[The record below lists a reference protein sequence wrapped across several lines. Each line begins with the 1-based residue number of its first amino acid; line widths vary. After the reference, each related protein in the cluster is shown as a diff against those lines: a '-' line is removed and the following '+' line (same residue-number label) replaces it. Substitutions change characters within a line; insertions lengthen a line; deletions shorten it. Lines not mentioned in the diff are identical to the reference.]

1 MIELCNTKYFTR
13 DEVMEMFNVNKDYF
27 ARQISDGKIPRSKI
41 GKNYYF
47 SEADL
52 KTWLDNNRVEAEP
65 KKKTDSTQEL
75 DREYILSVIEA
86 NSIEIINEFLTSS
99 DEETILQDANWI
111 VDCTV
116 DSKKEEMKAYLK
128 GIAIA

>member
-65 KKKTDSTQEL
+65 KKKADSTQEL

-99 DEETILQDANWI
+99 DDETILQDANWI

-116 DSKKEEMKAYLK
+116 DSKKEEIKAYLK

>member
-1 MIELCNTKYFTR
+1 MIELCNTKYFNR
-13 DEVMEMFNVNKDYF
+13 EEVMEMFNVNKDYF
-27 ARQISDGKIPRSKI
+27 ARQISEGKIPRSKI

-47 SEADL
+47 SERDL
-52 KTWLDNNRVEAEP
+52 KTWLDNNRVEVEP

-99 DEETILQDANWI
+99 DDETILQDANWI

-128 GIAIA
+128 GIATA

>member
-47 SEADL
+47 SETDL
-52 KTWLDNNRVEAEP
+52 KAWLDNNRVEAEP
-65 KKKTDSTQEL
+65 KKKTDSIQEL

-99 DEETILQDANWI
+99 DDETILQDANWI
-111 VDCTV
+111 IDCTV

>member
-52 KTWLDNNRVEAEP
+52 KTWLDNNKVEAEP

-99 DEETILQDANWI
+99 DDETILQDANWI
-111 VDCTV
+111 IDCTV

>member
-1 MIELCNTKYFTR
+1 MIELCNTKYFNR
-13 DEVMEMFNVNKDYF
+13 EEVMEMFNVNKDYF
-27 ARQISDGKIPRSKI
+27 ARQISEGKIPRSKI

-47 SEADL
+47 SERDL
-52 KTWLDNNRVEAEP
+52 KTWLDNNRAEVEP

-86 NSIEIINEFLTSS
+86 NSIEVINEFLSSS
-99 DEETILQDANWI
+99 DDETILQDANWI

-128 GIAIA
+128 GIATA

>member
-99 DEETILQDANWI
+99 DDETILQDANWI

-116 DSKKEEMKAYLK
+116 DSKKEEIKAYLK

>member
-27 ARQISDGKIPRSKI
+27 ARQISEGKIPRSKI

-86 NSIEIINEFLTSS
+86 NSIEVINEFLTSS
-99 DEETILQDANWI
+99 DDETILQDANWI
-111 VDCTV
+111 IDCTV
-116 DSKKEEMKAYLK
+116 DSKKEEIKAYLK

>member
-27 ARQISDGKIPRSKI
+27 ARQISDGKITRSKI

-99 DEETILQDANWI
+99 DDETILQDANWI
-111 VDCTV
+111 IDCTV

-128 GIAIA
+128 GIATA

>member
-1 MIELCNTKYFTR
+1 
-13 DEVMEMFNVNKDYF
+13 MEMFNVNKDYF

-99 DEETILQDANWI
+99 DDETILQDANWI

-116 DSKKEEMKAYLK
+116 DSKKEEIKAYLK
-128 GIAIA
+128 GIATA

>member
-27 ARQISDGKIPRSKI
+27 ARQISDGKITRSKI

-99 DEETILQDANWI
+99 DDETILQDANWI
-111 VDCTV
+111 IDCTV

>member
-27 ARQISDGKIPRSKI
+27 ARQISDGKITRSKI

-75 DREYILSVIEA
+75 DRKYILSVIEA

-99 DEETILQDANWI
+99 DDETILQDANWI
-111 VDCTV
+111 IDCTV
-116 DSKKEEMKAYLK
+116 DSKKKEIKAYLK
-128 GIAIA
+128 GIATA

>member
-1 MIELCNTKYFTR
+1 MIELCNIKYFNR
-13 DEVMEMFNVNKDYF
+13 DEVMQMFNVNKDYF
-27 ARQISDGKIPRSKI
+27 ARQISEGKIPRSKI

-99 DEETILQDANWI
+99 DDETILQDANWI

-128 GIAIA
+128 GIATA

>member
-52 KTWLDNNRVEAEP
+52 KTWLDNNKVEAEP

-99 DEETILQDANWI
+99 DDETILQDANWI
-111 VDCTV
+111 IDCTV
-116 DSKKEEMKAYLK
+116 DSKKEEIKAYLK

>member
-27 ARQISDGKIPRSKI
+27 ARQISEGKIPRSKI

-86 NSIEIINEFLTSS
+86 NSIEVINEFLASS
-99 DEETILQDANWI
+99 DDETILQDANWI
-111 VDCTV
+111 IDCTV
-116 DSKKEEMKAYLK
+116 DSKKEEIKAYLK

>member
-86 NSIEIINEFLTSS
+86 NSIEVINEFLTSS
-99 DEETILQDANWI
+99 DDETILQDANWI

-128 GIAIA
+128 GIATA

>member
-47 SEADL
+47 SETDL
-52 KTWLDNNRVEAEP
+52 KAWLDNNRVEAEP

-86 NSIEIINEFLTSS
+86 NSIEVINEFLTSS
-99 DEETILQDANWI
+99 DDETILQDANWI

-116 DSKKEEMKAYLK
+116 DSKKEEIKAYLK
-128 GIAIA
+128 GIATA

>member
-13 DEVMEMFNVNKDYF
+13 EEVMEMFNVNKDYF

-52 KTWLDNNRVEAEP
+52 KAWLDNNRVEAEP
-65 KKKTDSTQEL
+65 KKKTDSIQEL

-86 NSIEIINEFLTSS
+86 NSIEVINEFLTSS
-99 DEETILQDANWI
+99 DDETILQDANWI
-111 VDCTV
+111 IDCTV
-116 DSKKEEMKAYLK
+116 DSKKEEIKAYLK